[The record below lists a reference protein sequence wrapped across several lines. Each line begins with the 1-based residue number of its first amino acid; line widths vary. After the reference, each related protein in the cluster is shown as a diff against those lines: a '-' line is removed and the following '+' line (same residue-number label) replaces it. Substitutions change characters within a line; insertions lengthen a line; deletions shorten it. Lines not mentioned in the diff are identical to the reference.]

1 MKMCPNCRNQIA
13 DEAVYCPICGTGV
26 GTAPQFTQQNASAPV
41 TDFNT
46 NYTQQPVYTA
56 SVPYVD
62 PYDHT
67 TDFAACDI
75 AENKVVAM
83 AAYLFGLFG
92 ILIALL
98 AAKESKYTAFHVRQ
112 ALKLTV
118 AEALGSIA
126 LAIAAFLM
134 WNLHMRGLMFFV
146 VTIALIGLLV
156 IHLLCVLQVINN
168 KAKEVYI
175 IRSFRFLK

>member
-1 MKMCPNCRNQIA
+1 
-13 DEAVYCPICGTGV
+13 
-26 GTAPQFTQQNASAPV
+26 
-41 TDFNT
+41 
-46 NYTQQPVYTA
+46 
-56 SVPYVD
+56 
-62 PYDHT
+62 
-67 TDFAACDI
+67 
-75 AENKVVAM
+75 M

-146 VTIALIGLLV
+146 VTVALIGLLV